1 MRRLLKVAVRR
12 FEAGLIRMAYDD
24 GNEWNRW

>member
-12 FEAGLIRMAYDD
+12 FEAGLIRMAYGD
-24 GNEWNRW
+24 GDEWNRW